1 MSLGRTLM
9 RFTFLAAVGHQITY
23 TLVEGGIFEDS
34 RRRLSRIDPKVD
46 EFVHCHLCV
55 GTWVGAVLAAV
66 YHPDLLADAEGKPSS
81 APRHIANLA
90 GDAILIALGT
100 RIWNELL
107 GLLRREVQ
115 VKQRVIDGADETEG
129 IEVQGQPLP
138 GISLRSE
145 RNPGRGLSRI

>member
-9 RFTFLAAVGHQITY
+9 RFTFLTAISHQITY
-23 TLVEGGIFEDS
+23 TLVEGGILEDG
-34 RRRLSRIDPKVD
+34 RHRLSRIDPRVD
-46 EFVHCHLCV
+46 EFIHCHLCV
-55 GTWVGAVLAAV
+55 ATWVGAVLAAI
-66 YHPDLLADAEGKPSS
+66 YRPNLLAAGEGKPAS
-81 APRHIANLA
+81 APRQIANLA

-100 RIWNELL
+100 RAWNELL
-107 GLLRREVQ
+107 GLLRRQVQ
-115 VKQRVIDGADETEG
+115 GTERVIDGADETEG